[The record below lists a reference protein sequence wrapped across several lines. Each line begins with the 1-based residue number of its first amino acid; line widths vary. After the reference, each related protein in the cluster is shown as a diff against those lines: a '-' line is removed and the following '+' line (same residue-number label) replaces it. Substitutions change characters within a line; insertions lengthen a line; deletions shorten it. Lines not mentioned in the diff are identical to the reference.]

1 MSSIPIGIYE
11 KALPSKLGWKQRL
24 ELAATLGFDF
34 VEISI
39 DESDERLSR
48 LEWDT
53 AQKRDLRE
61 ATIST
66 RVPILDMCLSAHRK
80 YALGSADPATR
91 ARAMDIFHKAIN
103 FAEETGIRII
113 QLAGYY
119 VYYEPEDSQTI
130 DRYKQGLEEGLSH
143 AEKTGVMLA
152 LENVDGLHINSITR
166 AKTLVDEFDS
176 PWFQIYPDIGNLT
189 EQGLDVDSE
198 LEIGWGH
205 IVAVHVKDVIKGQVR
220 RIKFGDGIVDF
231 MAAFQKLKNKNF
243 GGPIL
248 IEMWN
253 DDSPQA
259 ETILKESLRFVREKM
274 RLGGLLD

>member
-11 KALPSKLGWKQRL
+11 KALPSKLDWQQRL
-24 ELAATLGFDF
+24 ELAAALGFDF

-48 LEWDT
+48 LNWST
-53 AQKRDLRE
+53 AQKCDLRE

-66 RVPILDMCLSAHRK
+66 HIPVLDMCLSAHRK
-80 YALGSADPATR
+80 YALGSADPTTR
-91 ARAMDIFHKAIN
+91 AKALEIFHKAID
-103 FAEETGIRII
+103 FAGETGIRII

-119 VYYEPEDSQTI
+119 VYYEPEDSQTV
-130 DRYKQGLEEGLSH
+130 DRYKQGLEEGLRH
-143 AEKTGVMLA
+143 AEQAGVMLA
-152 LENVDGLHINSITR
+152 LENVDGQHINSITR
-166 AKTLVDEFDS
+166 AKTLVDEFNS

-189 EQGLDVDSE
+189 EQGLDVNSE
-198 LEIGWGH
+198 LDIGWGH
-205 IVAVHVKDVIKGQVR
+205 IVAIHVKDVIKGQVR
-220 RIKFGDGIVDF
+220 RIKFGDGMVDF
-231 MAAFQKLKNKNF
+231 VAAFQKMKSKNF

-248 IEMWN
+248 VEMWN

-259 ETILKESLRFVREKM
+259 TTIVEESLQFVREKM